1 MTAIPAAAAPRLT
14 RSARLV
20 LLAFL
25 LAACA
30 RGAPSNA
37 GRTVD
42 SAAAPAARTDTAHI
56 AETFITPFDTLDN
69 VDSPAVYHAG
79 DVHWLLAS
87 AKTTDAILVYDA
99 TTGAPVRRVGT
110 SGTSAGALRRPN
122 GLAVADSTLFVV
134 ERDNHRVQAFHLP
147 SFRPLG
153 TFATGLR
160 KPYGLTWVRAG
171 GGGYR
176 LYVTDNYETA
186 DEQVP
191 PDHEL
196 GRRVHLYEVRL
207 TPQGVEASL
216 LRTFGDTVGDGTL
229 RIVESIMADSVQGR
243 LLVAEETE
251 VDSHLKLY
259 DLEGRFGGRI
269 VGRGRFPQ
277 QAEGIAL
284 YACADGG
291 GYWIATDQ
299 GEGVNTFHVFDRK
312 TLDHLGAFTGE
323 ETRLTDGVALTQRAF
338 GPFAAGA
345 LYASH
350 LDGGIAALSWAAIA
364 EALGLRSDCRT

>member
-1 MTAIPAAAAPRLT
+1 MTADRLGASWRVVRAA
-14 RSARLV
+14 
-20 LLAFL
+20 LLAAL
-25 LAACA
+25 LAACERGTAGGGA
-30 RGAPSNA
+30 RAADS
-37 GRTVD
+37 
-42 SAAAPAARTDTAHI
+42 SAAPVARTDTARI

-87 AKTTDAILVYDA
+87 AKTSDAILVYDA
-99 TTGAPVRRVGT
+99 ATGAPVRRVGRT
-110 SGTSAGALRRPN
+110 GSGSGELRRPN

-147 SFRPLG
+147 SFRSLG
-153 TFATGLR
+153 AFATELR

-171 GGGYR
+171 AGGYR

-191 PDHEL
+191 PDREL
-196 GRRVHLYEVRL
+196 GRRVHQYQVQV
-207 TPQGVEASL
+207 TAAGAEARL
-216 LRTFGDTVGDGTL
+216 LRTFGDTVGDGAL
-229 RIVESIMADSVQGR
+229 RIVESIMADSVLGR

-269 VGRGRFPQ
+269 VGRGLFPQ
-277 QAEGIAL
+277 QAEGLAL

-291 GYWIATDQ
+291 GYWVATDQ

-312 TLDHLGAFTGE
+312 TLDHLGAFSGE
-323 ETRLTDGVALTQRAF
+323 KTRLTDGVALTQRAF
-338 GPFAAGA
+338 GPFPAGA
-345 LYASH
+345 LFASH
-350 LDGGIAALSWAAIA
+350 LDGGIAALSWETIA
-364 EALGLRSDCRT
+364 KALGLRSDCRS